1 MFIFLMTLWCV
12 HINILFS
19 AFQINS
25 NLPCHESLPLFLDTL
40 ASSFSGT
47 HHHLFLHFLKLI
59 LFYLKFSSLRI
70 QAICIITSSLHSNS
84 TFSVQPLQTTIF
96 AFTWTVPHS
105 PFSAQFSVPLFY
117 YSMFFSFRR
126 SFCLLTFHEIY
137 LHMSAVYFFLFPVY
151 CSLYPVFLFLLFLL
165 VYVRQLV

>member
-1 MFIFLMTLWCV
+1 MFIFLMTLWCI

-137 LHMSAVYFFLFPVY
+137 LHMSAVYFFSSQYTVHCTRCFFFFY
-151 CSLYPVFLFLLFLL
+151 FC
-165 VYVRQLV
+165 